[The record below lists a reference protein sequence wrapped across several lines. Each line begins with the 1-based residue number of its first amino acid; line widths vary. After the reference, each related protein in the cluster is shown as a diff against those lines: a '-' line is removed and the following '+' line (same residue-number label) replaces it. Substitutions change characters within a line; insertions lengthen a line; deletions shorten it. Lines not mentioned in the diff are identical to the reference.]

1 MLLFYNTVAKFNL
14 NILFHRIFIMNLKY
28 NYVNNIFFTNY
39 NYLILR

>member
-1 MLLFYNTVAKFNL
+1 MLLFYNTVVKFNL
-14 NILFHRIFIMNLKY
+14 NILFHRIFIMSLKY